1 MLTHIRRYCVPYN
14 SDVKKCLM
22 VLHPTHEDSA
32 YILLIIGRVLRLGV
46 YAVNIHYIGHD
57 YDRHTWLHNETH
69 TFTISHLQ
77 RGHFSNYGKTSLV
90 RNR

>member
-1 MLTHIRRYCVPYN
+1 
-14 SDVKKCLM
+14 M